1 MKEQLTEHFSV
12 EEFTR
17 SEAAI
22 RLGLDNRLPANLHD
36 NAMLVAKTLEV
47 IRERFGGPVIVT
59 SCYRAPG
66 VNAAVGGSETSAHK
80 YAFAVDF
87 TIPGFRN
94 SVVCEILQT
103 LLTGFDQIIYEFG
116 ESGWVHL
123 GLSRTA
129 PRGEVLSA
137 VKVGGK
143 TTYRKGIV
151 E

>member
-1 MKEQLTEHFSV
+1 MTQLTEHFSE

-22 RLGLDNRLPANLHD
+22 RLGLDNSLPGSLRG
-36 NAMLVAKTLEV
+36 NAMMVAEVLEQ
-47 IRERFGGPVIVT
+47 IRAKFGHPIVVT

-80 YAFAVDF
+80 SALAVDF

-94 SVVCEILQT
+94 KAVCEILQT
-103 LLTGFDQIIYEFG
+103 MLIHFDQLIYEFG

-123 GLSRTA
+123 GLSKAA

-143 TTYRKGIV
+143 TIYKKGIV
-151 E
+151 G